1 MALRDS
7 DPAEV
12 GGYRIEDRLGSGGM
26 GVVYLARSAS
36 GRRLAIKVVHSQ
48 YADDDEFR
56 ARFRREVA
64 AARRVSGAFTAPVVD
79 ADADAPHPWM
89 ATLYI
94 PGADLGTHVREHGP
108 LPLPRLRGLAA
119 GLAEALRDIHRA
131 GVVHRDLK
139 PANVMLA
146 EDGPRVIDFGI
157 SRAAEFAA
165 SDALTQTGRV
175 MGTPPF
181 MSPEQFAAP
190 HDVGP
195 AADMFSLG
203 SVLTYAATCRGPFDS
218 PSPYETALR
227 VVEGEPDLTGV
238 PDELLPFIRVCLE
251 KHQKSRP
258 AAHELFTL
266 LREGGTPVRLTAPG
280 AGAPRPERPWPGAR
294 PTEPAGTA
302 WPEAARTDRSTT
314 PHALPAEADD
324 GPDEAAADG
333 MDRPGVAGAADGM
346 DGLGVVAA
354 AEAVDDVGVVVPDGG
369 ADGEAH
375 GGRHPAG
382 RDEARRGGPGRPR
395 PDSTP
400 TAQPRPPHDPA
411 GTSRP
416 EPWRT
421 RGRRRHG
428 LLLISAAAA
437 LALAAIV
444 TTTLTLI
451 RDRDRD
457 RPPSSA
463 ARVADPPKG
472 AADLPGGWKPW
483 AATAQAPA
491 GGEDGLS
498 GTDTSFKGC
507 SVVDASLVC
516 AGSDLMATRFGLADG
531 RNTWSRPVD
540 ATPDGTSGDEGA
552 LIGTGDGRVY
562 AYGSED
568 AQGTNGVGAGY
579 TVHAL
584 AAGTGKELWR
594 TPAGSGEM
602 ARVPDEPQGAA
613 TAVPE
618 GVITFY
624 GSQGDQYALL
634 DARTGKVRWRQ
645 PQPQTRGDCVLEAA
659 ADRAYLL
666 CTTRADDEKSAETTV
681 SQIDPASGK
690 TRWTVE
696 AEGALH
702 LLGRHEG
709 RLVLAD
715 GYSTSRGLALIDVAS
730 HELTERRLEKR
741 RPEGS
746 TAYLARGTVYFTSSS
761 GGVRAVAPL
770 TGRTLWESNST
781 VERQGPPTASAT
793 HVYFASPSG
802 RLAALN
808 ARSGKVEDTRDG
820 RDDGGRANSMLVTSG
835 ALPLLVGDAL
845 YVPYGVRSVY
855 TVNVRDL

>member
-7 DPAEV
+7 DPAKV

-79 ADADAPHPWM
+79 ADADATHPWM

-94 PGADLGTHVREHGP
+94 PGADLGTHVRENGP
-108 LPLPRLRGLAA
+108 LSLPRLRGLAA

-181 MSPEQFAAP
+181 MSPEQFASP
-190 HDVGP
+190 QEVGP

-238 PDELLPFIRVCLE
+238 PGELLPFIRACLE

-258 AAHELFTL
+258 AADELFTL
-266 LREGGTPVRLTAPG
+266 LREGDAPG
-280 AGAPRPERPWPGAR
+280 TLTVPGTGAPRPVRPWPGAR

-302 WPEAARTDRSTT
+302 WPEAARTGRGTT
-314 PHALPAEADD
+314 SHALPAEAD
-324 GPDEAAADG
+324 EVAD
-333 MDRPGVAGAADGM
+333 DGAAD
-346 DGLGVVAA
+346 VA
-354 AEAVDDVGVVVPDGG
+354 DGG
-369 ADGEAH
+369 LREVADGGLREVAD
-375 GGRHPAG
+375 GGPDDGVRAGTGAG
-382 RDEARRGGPGRPR
+382 RGAAPHGGPGRPL
-395 PDSTP
+395 PDRTP
-400 TAQPRPPHDPA
+400 TAQPRPPSDPA
-411 GTSRP
+411 GTGPPGSGRS
-416 EPWRT
+416 RT
-421 RGRRRHG
+421 RSGTRSRRRHG

-437 LALAAIV
+437 VALAAIV

-451 RDRDRD
+451 RDHD
-457 RPPSSA
+457 RPPSSSAEA
-463 ARVADPPKG
+463 AGPPEG
-472 AADLPGGWKPW
+472 AAGLPTGWKPW
-483 AATAQAPA
+483 AATAKAPEGSE
-491 GGEDGLS
+491 GGLA

-516 AGSDLMATRFGLADG
+516 AGSDLMAARFGLADG

-540 ATPDGTSGDEGA
+540 PTPDGATGDEGA
-552 LIGTGDGRVY
+552 LIGTGDDRVY

-568 AQGTNGVGAGY
+568 AQGTSGVGSSY
-579 TVHAL
+579 TVYAL

-594 TPAGSGEM
+594 TPTGSGET
-602 ARVPDEPQGAA
+602 ARAPDEPQGAA

-624 GSQGDQYALL
+624 GPQGDQYALL
-634 DARTGKVRWRQ
+634 DAETGKVRWRQ
-645 PQPQTRGDCVLEAA
+645 PEPQSGGDCVLDAA

-666 CTTRADDEKSAETTV
+666 CTTRADGGKTAETTV
-681 SQIDPASGK
+681 AQIDPATGR

-696 AEGALH
+696 AEGALQ
-702 LLGRHEG
+702 LLGRHGG
-709 RLVLAD
+709 RLVLTD
-715 GYSTSRGLALIDVAS
+715 GYATARGLVLIDVAS
-730 HELTERRLEKR
+730 HELTVRRLAKP

-746 TAYLARGTVYFTSSS
+746 RAYLARGTVYFTRSS

-781 VERQGPPTASAT
+781 LERQGPPAASAT

-820 RDDGGRANSMLVTSG
+820 RDDGGRVDSLLVTSG
-835 ALPLLVGDAL
+835 ASPLLVGDAL

-855 TVNVRDL
+855 TVDVRHL